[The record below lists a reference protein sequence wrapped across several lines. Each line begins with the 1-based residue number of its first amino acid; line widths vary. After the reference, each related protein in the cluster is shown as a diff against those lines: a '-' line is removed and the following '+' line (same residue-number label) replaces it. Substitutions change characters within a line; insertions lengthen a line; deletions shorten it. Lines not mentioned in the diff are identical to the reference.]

1 MRAGNG
7 NMTDWKQKIIAEM
20 NRDKKKT
27 AVLSAL
33 VVIAGIFGARL
44 LMTKS
49 APQATVAAVAPA
61 AAVPAASAFSPPA
74 AAFAAP
80 SARSADEARIRA
92 HMDQLGRTIRRDLFV
107 PDIRHF
113 PPAPAKAKSGGP
125 AKAADTRRST
135 KEFIEG
141 QAGKLILQSTIVS
154 ANPIAIINGQVLRVR
169 DVIEDFTVTKITS
182 RNCVVERDGVAVT
195 LHMKEKP

>member
-27 AVLSAL
+27 AVMSAL
-33 VVIAGIFGARL
+33 VVIAGIVGARML
-44 LMTKS
+44 LTKS
-49 APQATVAAVAPA
+49 APQATVAAT
-61 AAVPAASAFSPPA
+61 AAVPAASAVSPPA

-113 PPAPAKAKSGGP
+113 PPALAKAKSGGP
-125 AKAADTRRST
+125 DEVADTRRST
-135 KEFIEG
+135 KQFIKE
-141 QAGKLILQSTIVS
+141 QAGKLTLQSTIVS
-154 ANPIAIINGQVLRVR
+154 ANPIAIINGQVLRIR
-169 DVIEDFTVTKITS
+169 DVIEEFTVTKITS

-195 LHMKEKP
+195 LHMKEKS

>member
-33 VVIAGIFGARL
+33 VVIAGISGARL

-49 APQATVAAVAPA
+49 APQATAA

-80 SARSADEARIRA
+80 FARSADEARIRA

-113 PPAPAKAKSGGP
+113 PPAPARAKSGGP

-141 QAGKLILQSTIVS
+141 QAGKLTLQSTIVS

-195 LHMKEKP
+195 LHMKEKL

>member
-33 VVIAGIFGARL
+33 VVIAGIVGARML
-44 LMTKS
+44 LTKS
-49 APQATVAAVAPA
+49 APQATVAAA
-61 AAVPAASAFSPPA
+61 AAVPAASAVFPPA

-113 PPAPAKAKSGGP
+113 PPAPARAKSGGP

-141 QAGKLILQSTIVS
+141 QAGKLTLQSTIVS

-169 DVIEDFTVTKITS
+169 DVIDDFTVTKITS